1 MDLLEMQEV
10 MNLQLE
16 RNLEERNRLSKEN
29 VQRMF
34 SRKGLEQ
41 GMLECFELIGGVPRL
56 AIWANDPANYGE
68 FLKLLMKF
76 APKEAEKVGA
86 ATIHFLPS
94 IPDSPL
100 NNPVPDHHR
109 IPKDD
114 DSMEETI

>member
-1 MDLLEMQEV
+1 MQEM

-16 RNLEERNRLSKEN
+16 RNLDERRRLSSEN

-56 AIWANDPANYGE
+56 ALWANDPENYGE

-76 APKEAEKVGA
+76 APKEAEKA
-86 ATIHFLPS
+86 SSATIHFMSS

-109 IPKDD
+109 LQNGD